1 MIGNC
6 ATTSAGIEASSF
18 PAASIAAGPSPPI
31 CADTIRKW
39 MLCG

>member
-6 ATTSAGIEASSF
+6 ATISGAIEASSLA
-18 PAASIAAGPSPPI
+18 AASTAVGPSPPS
-31 CADTIRKW
+31 CAETIMKW